1 MKYIGVREMKE
12 SFVSYVNS
20 GEEIVITK
28 RKKPIARLSPIKKNS
43 PEAALLDIGRVL
55 MESGIKEKDALKA
68 LEQVRKELYG

>member
-12 SFVSYVNS
+12 SFVSYINS

-55 MESGIKEKDALKA
+55 MESGIKEKDALRA
-68 LEQVRKELYG
+68 LKQVRKELYG

>member
-55 MESGIKEKDALKA
+55 MEFGIKEKDALKV
-68 LEQVRKELYG
+68 LKQVRKELYG